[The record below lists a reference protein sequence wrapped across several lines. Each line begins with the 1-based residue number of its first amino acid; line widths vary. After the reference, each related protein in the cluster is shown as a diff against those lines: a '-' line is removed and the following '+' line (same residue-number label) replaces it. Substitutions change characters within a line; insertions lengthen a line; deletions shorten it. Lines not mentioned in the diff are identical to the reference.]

1 MTRTRERRSGCGTL
15 MTNTS
20 HTTAAESATEPGTL
34 SPPVSFM
41 RRLRFIGPSLILTG
55 GVVGSGELIV
65 TTTLGAEMGFIAL
78 WLIII
83 SCVLKVV
90 VQEEIGRYAIS
101 SGETSLHAVNHV
113 PGPRWKVSWVVWGWL
128 IMTVMVA
135 VQVAGIVRGVGQ
147 ALNHLIPGI
156 GVIPWGLL
164 MCFLTVALLLGG
176 RYGVVE
182 RTATILVVG
191 FTLTTIISAVFI
203 QRSPHAIRIEE
214 ILEGLQ
220 FQLPS
225 HGLIVALAV
234 FGITGIGTTELF
246 FYPSWCV
253 EKGYARFTGPNR
265 PEPGWVSRAVGW
277 VRVMQLD
284 AIAAMILYTSATIAF
299 YLLGAGVLHRMG
311 LIPEGEG
318 MIKVL
323 SATFTET
330 IGPGALLIFLIG
342 AFFVLYSTLFVSV
355 ASSALLAVDCM
366 GVFRALDL
374 RDPKQVLRWRRG
386 FILIFTALNILF
398 SVLIA
403 APVKMVVVGG
413 IAQTAM
419 LPIIAF
425 SVVYLRHR
433 RLDKRLLPSRWV
445 DVLLWT
451 CSSLM
456 LIISLYTILRKIW
469 E

>member
-1 MTRTRERRSGCGTL
+1 
-15 MTNTS
+15 
-20 HTTAAESATEPGTL
+20 
-34 SPPVSFM
+34 
-41 RRLRFIGPSLILTG
+41 
-55 GVVGSGELIV
+55 
-65 TTTLGAEMGFIAL
+65 MGFIAL
-78 WLIII
+78 WLVII

-90 VQEEIGRYAIS
+90 VQQEIGRYAIS

-128 IMTVMVA
+128 IMTVLVA
-135 VQVAGIVRGVGQ
+135 VQLGGIVRGVGQ
-147 ALNHLIPGI
+147 ALNLLIPGV
-156 GVIPWGLL
+156 GVIPWGIL
-164 MCFLTVALLLGG
+164 MCLLTAAVLLGG

-182 RTATILVVG
+182 RTAAILVVG
-191 FTLTTIISAVFI
+191 FTFTTIISAVLI

-225 HGLIVALAV
+225 HGLAVAFAV
-234 FGITGIGTTELF
+234 FGITGMGSADLF
-246 FYPSWCV
+246 FYPSWCM
-253 EKGYARFTGPNR
+253 EKGYARYTGPNR
-265 PEPGWVSRAVGW
+265 PEPSWVSRALGW

-284 AIAAMILYTSATIAF
+284 ALVAMALYTSATVAF

-311 LIPEGEG
+311 LIPEGAG
-318 MIKVL
+318 MINVL
-323 SATFTET
+323 SAIFTET
-330 IGPGALLIFLIG
+330 IGPGALIVFLIG
-342 AFFVLYSTLFVSV
+342 AFLVLYSTLFVNV

-374 RDPKQVLRWRRG
+374 ADPKQVLRWRRN
-386 FILIFTALNILF
+386 FILIFTALHIMF
-398 SVLIA
+398 FVLIE
-403 APVKMVVVGG
+403 APVKMVLVGG

-425 SVVYLRHR
+425 AVVYLRHR
-433 RLDKRLLPSRWV
+433 RLDRRLLPSRWV

-456 LIISLYTILRKIW
+456 LIIALYTLLGPIW